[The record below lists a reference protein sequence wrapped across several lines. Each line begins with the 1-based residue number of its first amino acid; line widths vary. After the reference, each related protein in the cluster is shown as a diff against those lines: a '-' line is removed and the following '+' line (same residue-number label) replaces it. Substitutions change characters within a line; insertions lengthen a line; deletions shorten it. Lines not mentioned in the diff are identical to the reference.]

1 MTWKIRGATWGAE
14 DAGRGEP
21 AAAAAAALSRLTA
34 LVFIDETGEAG
45 DPDVGLVGRVGDE
58 VHRLELLRVDDGEGA
73 LLRVV
78 LADVLTAQH
87 VSVLAHA
94 NLLNLGQRDCNDK
107 IPRPVKCGH

>member
-78 LADVLTAQH
+78 LADVLAAQH

-107 IPRPVKCGH
+107 IPPPVKWGS